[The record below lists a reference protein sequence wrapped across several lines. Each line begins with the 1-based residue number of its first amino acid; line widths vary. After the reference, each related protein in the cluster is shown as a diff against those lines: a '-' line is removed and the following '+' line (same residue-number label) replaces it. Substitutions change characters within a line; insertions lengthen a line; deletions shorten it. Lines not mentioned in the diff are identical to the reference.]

1 MQNLGQICRFLWAK
15 LWTYGQ
21 NRGQTISVFEYFF
34 NDLFAFPRAID
45 TFVFS
50 TEIFRYTPAYIK
62 F

>member
-1 MQNLGQICRFLWAK
+1 MQNFGQISQFLWAK

-21 NRGQTISVFEYFF
+21 YRGQAISIFEYFL
-34 NDLFAFPRAID
+34 NDLFAFPSAIN

-50 TEIFRYTPAYIK
+50 TEIFRYAPTDIK